1 MIEEPYAGKKGGE
14 FMIEIVNRL
23 ARDDRGATLV
33 EYGLLLALVALAAV
47 VAMGT
52 LGGQV
57 SALFTNASNDL

>member
-1 MIEEPYAGKKGGE
+1 MINAVKSLVK
-14 FMIEIVNRL
+14 
-23 ARDDRGATLV
+23 DDSGATLV

-52 LGGQV
+52 LGGKV

>member
-1 MIEEPYAGKKGGE
+1 MIHA
-14 FMIEIVNRL
+14 IERFAL
-23 ARDDRGATLV
+23 DESGATLV

-57 SALFTNASNDL
+57 SNLFTNTANDL